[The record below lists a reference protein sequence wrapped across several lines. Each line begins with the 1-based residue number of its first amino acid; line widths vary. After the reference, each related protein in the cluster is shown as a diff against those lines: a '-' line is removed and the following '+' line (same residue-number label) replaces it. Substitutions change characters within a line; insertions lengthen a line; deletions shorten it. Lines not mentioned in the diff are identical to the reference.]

1 MIMNSTESAERYVSG
16 RMDEVE
22 ERHFEEAMLEAPDV
36 AADIDV
42 RHRIKLG
49 LQALQERGELDALL
63 QRHARR
69 FSQSR
74 YAVAACALLALG
86 AGIAYWQMAGASRVA
101 MTGSLAA
108 LRGGGSRPV
117 AASYILASTRSRAE
131 DPVVSAEPGAGAI
144 RLRIVLD
151 SGIAQA
157 FVASLARVSGSGE
170 SVVAERVPLNSAAD
184 GLVEVFLDP
193 RELESGRYVLRLG
206 PGASDAGVPEEFA
219 FSLNLKR

>member
-36 AADIDV
+36 AADVDV

-49 LQALQERGELDALL
+49 LRELEERGELEALI
-63 QRHARR
+63 QRPARR
-69 FSQSR
+69 FSQLR

-86 AGIAYWQMAGASRVA
+86 AAIAYWQVEGGARVA
-101 MTGSLAA
+101 MAGSLAA
-108 LRGGGSRPV
+108 LRGGGSQPV
-117 AASYILASTRSRAE
+117 AASYILASTRSRPE
-131 DPVVSAEPGAGAI
+131 ETVVSAEPGAGAI

-151 SGIAQA
+151 SGIAQS
-157 FVASLARVSGSGE
+157 FVASLAQVSGSGE
-170 SVVAERVPLNSAAD
+170 SVVAMSVPLDSAAD

-193 RELESGRYVLRLG
+193 RALESGRYVLRLA
-206 PGASDAGVPEEFA
+206 PGASDGGVAEEFA